1 MALLPF
7 ARSRLIV
14 LLPLANALALGSA
27 LAFSITSAPA
37 SAAPLE
43 AKIEGGTKALR
54 QNVSLHLSNLDTRE
68 LLQPRRFEA
77 RVIKVSQQALNALG
91 YYDAEISVSGIAKDA
106 AEIVVTITPGKPV
119 KWQAPDIMI
128 TGEGQ
133 IDAVILQWMQKKA
146 PRKGDVLNHATY
158 DDFKRG
164 LRRLSQQEG
173 YFDAYFPRAE
183 LQIDRDGR
191 KATMHITL
199 DTGER
204 YRFGEITLQ
213 GTRIE
218 TDRLQPFIT
227 FKPGDPYQ
235 ESKVT
240 ELYKALLDCGYF
252 KDLSVTPDRDNSIDR
267 QVPVVVALTD
277 DRAHRFNV
285 GAGYGTDSG
294 VRTRFQWSK
303 PVINDYGHSTGAT
316 AQVTERE
323 KSVEF
328 EYKIPDGHPAKDYY
342 LGQAS
347 FVDELVAEQRVQT
360 TTFTAS
366 HNHEFDNHWVENL
379 YTKLTQEVNT
389 EEVSNA
395 FFVIPGAAYSH
406 LELKGKPIAR
416 EGHRYLIEAEFSDPA
431 IGSDTQFIKVHGVGK
446 WLLPMSERQQ
456 MLFRLEGGSIH
467 AEEFEKVPLTTRFFA
482 GGDQS
487 IRGYDYQTLS
497 PLNDKGNPKG
507 ARYLTIGSSEYLW
520 QFAERWQ
527 WALFVDRGRAFDNSD
542 EPYRTGAGIGVR
554 WLSPVG
560 NVRFDVASRV
570 NDEKEGYEFHIF
582 MGPPL

>member
-1 MALLPF
+1 MAFFSAHP
-7 ARSRLIV
+7 RLITLLLYGGALSFSV
-14 LLPLANALALGSA
+14 LPALSL
-27 LAFSITSAPA
+27 
-37 SAAPLE
+37 AAPLE
-43 AKIEGGTKALR
+43 ANIEGGTKALR

-77 RVIKVSQQALNALG
+77 KVIKASQRALNALG
-91 YYDAEISVSGIAKDA
+91 YYDSVVTVSGIAKDA
-106 AEIVVTITPGKPV
+106 TEIVVTITPGKPI
-119 KWQAPDIMI
+119 KWQTPDIML
-128 TGEGQ
+128 TGDGQ
-133 IDAVILQWMQKKA
+133 VDHVILQWMQKKA
-146 PRKGDVLNHATY
+146 PRKGDVLNHAIY
-158 DDFKRG
+158 DDFKKG
-164 LRRLSQQEG
+164 LRRLSLQEG
-173 YFDAYFPRAE
+173 YFDAQFPRSE
-183 LQIDRDGR
+183 LQINRDAR
-191 KATMHITL
+191 KAKMHITL

-204 YRFGEITLQ
+204 YRFGDITLQ

-218 TDRLQPFIT
+218 TDRLQRFIT
-227 FKPGDPYQ
+227 FKSGDPYQ

-240 ELYKALLDCGYF
+240 ELYKALLDSGYF
-252 KDLSVTPDRDNSIDR
+252 KDLSVTPDRDKSVNR
-267 QVPVVVALTD
+267 QVPVVVTMTD

-347 FVDELVAEQRVQT
+347 FVDELIAEQRVQT

-366 HNHEFDNHWVENL
+366 HNHEFDNRWVENL

-389 EEVSNA
+389 ETVSNS
-395 FFVIPGAAYSH
+395 FFVIPGAAYSY

-416 EGHRYLIEAEFSDPA
+416 EGQRYLIGAEFSDPA
-431 IGSDTQFIKVHGVGK
+431 IGSDTQFVKIHGFGK

-456 MLFRLEGGSIH
+456 LLFKIEGGGIH

-497 PLNDKGNPKG
+497 PLDEEGNPKG
-507 ARYLTIGSSEYLW
+507 ARYLTLGSSEYLW

-527 WALFVDRGRAFDNSD
+527 WAVFVDRGRAFDNSD
-542 EPYRTGAGIGVR
+542 EPYRTGAGVGVR

-570 NDEKEGYEFHIF
+570 NDEKDGYELHIF